1 MEPLTVAFPKGRI
14 AAPLARLFAQP
25 PLEIA
30 AFTGRGLVVDVPEK
44 ALRFLLL
51 KDFDVPTYVRRGA
64 AELGIVGSDV
74 LTEKEC
80 DLPRPLEFPFGRC
93 RFSLLAPSSAFA
105 KATADKSAA
114 AEGPFPRGRAVRV
127 ATKYVRLTRDY
138 FDQKGMAADIVP
150 LAGAVEIAPRMKLAD
165 LVADL
170 VDTGETMRANGLA
183 EVEKICDVSPHL
195 VVSRAALARRRRD
208 VFAFLEVLEGML
220 AS

>member
-1 MEPLTVAFPKGRI
+1 MTEPLTVAFPKGRI
-14 AAPLARLFAQP
+14 AAPLARLFARP

-30 AFTGRGLVVDVPEK
+30 AFAGRGLVVDVPEK
-44 ALRFLLL
+44 GLRFLLL

-64 AELGIVGSDV
+64 AELGIAGSDV

-80 DLPRPLEFPFGRC
+80 DLPRPLEFLFGRC
-93 RFSLLAPSSAFA
+93 RFSLLAPASSG
-105 KATADKSAA
+105 S
-114 AEGPFPRGRAVRV
+114 PFPEGRAVRV

-150 LAGAVEIAPRMKLAD
+150 LAGSVEIAPRMKLAD

-170 VDTGETMRANGLA
+170 VDTGETMRANGLT

-220 AS
+220 AP

>member
-1 MEPLTVAFPKGRI
+1 MTEPLTVAFPKGRI
-14 AAPLARLFAQP
+14 AAPLARLFARP

-30 AFTGRGLVVDVPEK
+30 AFAGRGLVVDVPERG
-44 ALRFLLL
+44 LRFLLL

-64 AELGIVGSDV
+64 AELGIAGSDV

-80 DLPRPLEFPFGRC
+80 SLPRPLEFPFGRC
-93 RFSLLAPSSAFA
+93 RFSLLAPASSR
-105 KATADKSAA
+105 S
-114 AEGPFPRGRAVRV
+114 PFPEGRAVRV

-150 LAGAVEIAPRMKLAD
+150 LAGSVEIAPRMNL
-165 LVADL
+165 ADL
-170 VDTGETMRANGLA
+170 VDTGETMRANGLS

>member
-1 MEPLTVAFPKGRI
+1 MTEPLTVAFPKGRI
-14 AAPLARLFAQP
+14 AAPLARLFARP

-30 AFTGRGLVVDVPEK
+30 AFAGRGLVVDVPEK
-44 ALRFLLL
+44 SLRFLLL
-51 KDFDVPTYVRRGA
+51 KDFDVPTYVLRGA
-64 AELGIVGSDV
+64 AELGIAGSDV

-80 DLPRPLEFPFGRC
+80 DLPQPLEFPFGRC
-93 RFSLLAPSSAFA
+93 RFSLLAPQSSRA
-105 KATADKSAA
+105 
-114 AEGPFPRGRAVRV
+114 PFPEGRAVRV

-138 FDQKGMAADIVP
+138 FDHKGMAADIVP
-150 LAGAVEIAPRMKLAD
+150 LAGSVEIAPRMGLAD

-170 VDTGETMRANGLA
+170 VDTGETMRANGLS

-220 AS
+220 SS

>member
-1 MEPLTVAFPKGRI
+1 MTEPLTVAFPKGRI
-14 AAPLARLFAQP
+14 AVPLARLFARP

-30 AFTGRGLVVDVPEK
+30 AFAGRGLVVDVPEK

-64 AELGIVGSDV
+64 AELGIAGSDV
-74 LTEKEC
+74 LAEKEC

-93 RFSLLAPSSAFA
+93 RLSLLAPESRR
-105 KATADKSAA
+105 
-114 AEGPFPRGRAVRV
+114 EPFPEGRAVRV
-127 ATKYVRLTRDY
+127 ATKYERLTRDF

-150 LAGAVEIAPRMKLAD
+150 LAGSVEIAPRMKLAD
-165 LVADL
+165 MVADL
-170 VDTGETMRANGLA
+170 VDTGETMRANGLS

-220 AS
+220 SS